1 MSLYEQRFTCEYVDA
16 SIRPADDMLYKC
28 VQDPTRGYDF
38 HCQMEADAIDRK
50 NTSYTD
56 NQAVLRGYATSGQHD
71 RDSTERE
78 IKRTMPATNT
88 MGQGSVEGFANMF
101 VTDNG
106 PGESTIRNNQCPEG
120 YSRTK
125 NGSCQQV
132 CISCSYRDNMRS
144 KEFNEYDPCFPE
156 GVYNGTDKYG
166 NTMCTCGENNQ
177 YCSHKFTDQF
187 TADGNLMIG
196 SRLKN
201 TIGLSDRISK
211 FFDMDS
217 L

>member
-1 MSLYEQRFTCEYVDA
+1 MSLYEQRFACEYVDA

-28 VQDPTRGYDF
+28 VQDPKRGYDF

-71 RDSTERE
+71 RDFKESGL
-78 IKRTMPATNT
+78 KRKIPATNT

-132 CISCSYRDNMRS
+132 CIGCSYRDNMRS

-156 GVYNGTDKYG
+156 GVYDGTDKYG
-166 NTMCTCGENNQ
+166 NTMCTCGANNQ
-177 YCSHKFTDQF
+177 YCSNKFTDQF

-201 TIGLSDRISK
+201 TIGLSDKISK

>member
-28 VQDPTRGYDF
+28 VQDPKRGYDF

-71 RDSTERE
+71 RDFKESGH
-78 IKRTMPATNT
+78 KRKIPATNT
-88 MGQGSVEGFANMF
+88 MGKGSIEGFANMF

-132 CISCSYRDNMRS
+132 CIGCSYRDNMRS

-156 GVYNGTDKYG
+156 GVYDGTDKYG
-166 NTMCTCGENNQ
+166 KTMCTCGANNQ
-177 YCSHKFTDQF
+177 YCTHKFTDQF